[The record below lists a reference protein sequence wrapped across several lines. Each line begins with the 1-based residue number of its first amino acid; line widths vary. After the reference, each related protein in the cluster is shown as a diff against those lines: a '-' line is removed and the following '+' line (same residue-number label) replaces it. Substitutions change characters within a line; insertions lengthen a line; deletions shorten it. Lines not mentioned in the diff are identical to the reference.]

1 MFDPLKSPL
10 LTDLYQLTMLE
21 AYFEH
26 GLTDTAAFEFFARR
40 LPDTRGFLLAAGLES
55 LIEFLEGLRFR
66 EEDLAW
72 VRRSGHFKP
81 AFAER
86 LAALRFTGDV
96 DAMPEGTPVFANE
109 PLVRVVAPLPEAQLI
124 ETRLINIVHYQ
135 TLVASKAAR
144 SVLAAPGRLLVD
156 FGLRRAHAGEAG
168 MFSARAS
175 YLAGFGGSANVAA
188 AAAYG
193 LPVYGTMAHSFV
205 QAHDREEEAFE
216 RFAVTHPTNNTLL
229 IDTYDTEAAAHKVVH
244 LARRLRDRGIAINA
258 VRLDSGDLA
267 AHAVRV
273 RRILDAGGFPHIRI
287 FASGSL
293 DEHVLADLVRRG
305 APIDGFGVG
314 THLDTSSD
322 APHFDCVYKL
332 MEYAGRARRKR
343 SEGKATLP
351 GRKQVFR
358 RYGPDG
364 EMAGDLLTIDADR
377 QAGEPLLVPVMRAG
391 RRVAPPEPLA
401 AIRERAR
408 RELARLPA
416 HLRALH
422 TAPAYPVT
430 IAPALS
436 ALAQDVD
443 RLADGA
449 A

>member
-1 MFDPLKSPL
+1 MLDPLKSPL

-40 LPDTRGFLLAAGLES
+40 LPDPRGFLLAAGLES
-55 LIEFLEGLRFR
+55 LIEFLEGLRFT
-66 EEDLAW
+66 EEDLDW
-72 VRRSGHFKP
+72 VRRSGRFKP
-81 AFAER
+81 AFADR
-86 LAALRFTGDV
+86 LATLRFTGDV

-244 LARRLRDRGIAINA
+244 LARRLQDLGITINA

-267 AHAVRV
+267 AHAVNV
-273 RRILDAGGFPHIRI
+273 RKILDDGGFRNIRI
-287 FASGSL
+287 FASGNL
-293 DEHVLADLVRRG
+293 DEYLLAELMRRG

-351 GRKQVFR
+351 GRKQIYR
-358 RYGPDG
+358 RHGPGG
-364 EMAGDLLTIDADR
+364 EMTGDVLTIMSDR
-377 QAGEPLLVPVMRAG
+377 QEGEPLLVPVMRGG
-391 RRVAPPEPLA
+391 RRVAPPQPLS
-401 AIRERAR
+401 AIRERTV

-416 HLRALH
+416 HLRALG
-422 TAPAYPVT
+422 TSPPYPVT
-430 IAPALS
+430 VASALS
-436 ALAQDVD
+436 ALAEQVD
-443 RLADGA
+443 RMSG
-449 A
+449 